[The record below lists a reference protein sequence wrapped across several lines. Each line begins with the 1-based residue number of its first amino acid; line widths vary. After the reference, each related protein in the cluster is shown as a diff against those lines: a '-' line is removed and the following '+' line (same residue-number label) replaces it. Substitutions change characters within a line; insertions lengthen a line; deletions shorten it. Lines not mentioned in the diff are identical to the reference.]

1 MTDTK
6 SLPNSLLAPG
16 FQTVS
21 AINGSRV
28 LPGFQVLGVRVD
40 AVQLS
45 DTVAQLRR
53 WIDDRGSTTRFVAV
67 TGMHGIAESRE
78 SSDFR
83 RVLNAADLV
92 VPDGM
97 PLVWVG
103 RTKGHRL
110 PHRVCGSELM
120 DDFCRVSGNSYRH
133 FFYGGVPGVA
143 EQLADMLH
151 RKYGIVVAGT
161 YSPPFRSLTEDEQ
174 NDFAARLEQSAPD
187 VLWVG
192 LSTPKQET
200 WMYHQR
206 AKLRVPVMLGVGAA
220 FDMNSGR
227 SRRAPQWMRECGLEW
242 LFRLLQEPRR
252 LGRRYL
258 ISIPKAAWFVGLE
271 LLQSSV
277 LNSGPGSQARST
289 SANSTEESTAP

>member
-6 SLPNSLLAPG
+6 SLPSSLTAAR
-16 FQTVS
+16 FQAVS
-21 AINGSRV
+21 AINASRT

-45 DTVAQLRR
+45 DTVEQLRR
-53 WIDDRGSTTRFVAV
+53 WIDDRESTTRFVAV

-110 PHRVCGSELM
+110 RERVCGSELM
-120 DDFCRVSGNSYRH
+120 DDFCRVSGNAYRH
-133 FFYGGVPGVA
+133 FFYGGAPGVA
-143 EQLADMLH
+143 EQLAKMLH
-151 RKYGIVVAGT
+151 KKHGIVVAGT
-161 YSPPFRSLTEDEQ
+161 YSPPFRPLTEDEQ
-174 NDFAARLEQSAPD
+174 NDFAVRLEQSAPD

-192 LSTPKQET
+192 LSTPKQEK
-200 WMYHQR
+200 WMYQQR
-206 AKLRVPVMLGVGAA
+206 IKLRVPVMLGVGAA

-227 SRRAPQWMRECGLEW
+227 SRRAPHWMRECGLEW

-252 LGRRYL
+252 LWRRYL
-258 ISIPKAAWFVGLE
+258 ISIPKATWFVGLE

-277 LNSGPGSQARST
+277 RNSGD
-289 SANSTEESTAP
+289 SAGESTAR